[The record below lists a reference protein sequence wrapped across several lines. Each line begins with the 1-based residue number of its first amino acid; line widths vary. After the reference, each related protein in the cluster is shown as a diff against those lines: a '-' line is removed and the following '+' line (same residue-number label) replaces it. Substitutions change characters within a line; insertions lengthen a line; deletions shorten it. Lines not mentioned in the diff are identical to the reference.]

1 MLTTT
6 RCPICRRSGGAPCL
20 ECVELFAPLGRLL
33 PPPGLDALHAAV
45 SYEDAARPL
54 ITSLKYRDQRAA
66 TSWLADAMVAV
77 LPGSARPEVVTWAP
91 TTAARRRAR
100 GFDQA
105 ELLARAVARRL
116 RVPARRLLRRQAG
129 SSQTGRSASAR
140 HRDVAAF
147 VGVRRHPGNVVV
159 LVDDVV
165 TTGATLSAAA
175 TPLRRAGTPRVIG
188 LVAAA
193 TPAPGSTAGSV
204 RSDDR

>member
-1 MLTTT
+1 MLTTS
-6 RCPICRRSGGAPCL
+6 RCPICRRSGGSPCR
-20 ECVELFAPLGRLL
+20 ECVELFAPLGRLR
-33 PPPGLDALHAAV
+33 PPPGLDGLHAAV

-66 TSWLADAMVAV
+66 TGWLADAMVAV
-77 LPGSARPEVVTWAP
+77 LPASARPEVVTWAP
-91 TTAARRRAR
+91 TTAARRRER

-116 RVPARRLLRRQAG
+116 RVPARRLLRRHAG
-129 SSQTGRSASAR
+129 PSQTGRSASER

-147 VGVRRHPGNVVV
+147 VGVRRRPGNVVV

-175 TPLRRAGTPRVIG
+175 TPLRRAGAARVIG

-193 TPAPGSTAGSV
+193 TPAPGSTGGSV
-204 RSDDR
+204 PSDDR